1 MLDNDGREYIRHPSD
16 IPLQYALIDEPRHIV
31 KSIHNVSLGGLSFS
45 VVEDLKINSWL
56 TINIPV
62 NQDNFKV
69 EAQVRW
75 CRVQKNPSLDSSTSI
90 LFDVGVQF
98 SDCLDAF
105 SIRMVEQICHIEHY
119 KKKVLIEEGRALS
132 NDEAAAEWI
141 EKYATEFPRNI

>member
-1 MLDNDGREYIRHPSD
+1 MLDYDGREYIRHPSG
-16 IPLQYALIDEPRHIV
+16 IPLQYAQIDEPQHNV

-45 VVEDLKINSWL
+45 VAEDLKINSWL

-62 NQDNFKV
+62 NQDSFKV

-75 CRVQKNPSLDSSTSI
+75 CRVQNDSSLDSSHSA

-98 SDCLDAF
+98 SDSLDAF

-119 KKKVLIEEGRALS
+119 KKKILIEEGRTLS
-132 NDEAAAEWI
+132 NDEAATEWI
-141 EKYATEFPRNI
+141 EKYATEFPRNM